1 LILLLILNNINNCG
15 KQLDYYR
22 ELENNS
28 IGINFTDPNLDNNS
42 FSSENSKMNDK
53 NSDDL
58 FQDK

>member
-1 LILLLILNNINNCG
+1 MNNNS
-15 KQLDYYR
+15 R